1 MKIYTEVNYEFK
13 DGSLVE
19 QSSKF
24 YNYEG
29 EILECKSSGSD
40 VVSHVAKKTKE
51 GIEYIEQKTDEGS
64 DFVDTQTQSIKKG
77 PGGEWKKL
85 ADTLYGGS
93 LKAGVEHVQKQYRDT
108 EDDVNELIGKAKE
121 KLGEIA
127 DDTGDDDD
135 DDTTTDGGT
144 ILTTPEER
152 EALLQQGLVA
162 EGGRKKKYGRQAMTT
177 GTEASSILA
186 PLQ

>member
-1 MKIYTEVNYEFK
+1 MKIYTEVNYEIK

-29 EILECKSSGSD
+29 EIAECKSSGSD
-40 VVSHVAKKTKE
+40 LISHAAKKTSE
-51 GIEYIEQKTDEGS
+51 GITYVEQKTDEGS
-64 DFVDTQTQSIKKG
+64 DFVDKNTQTIQEGPKG
-77 PGGEWKKL
+77 DFKNTV
-85 ADTLYGGS
+85 DQVYGGS

-108 EDDVNELIGKAKE
+108 EDDVNELIDKGKAK
-121 KLGEIA
+121 LDEIA
-127 DDTGDDDD
+127 QGTEEDDEDEETNK
-135 DDTTTDGGT
+135 GT

-162 EGGRKKKYGRQAMTT
+162 EGGRQRKYGRQAMI
-177 GTEASSILA
+177 EAGKGASILA